1 MVTMARE
8 LISAGGDVSQDHF
21 RGQKLILSFYF
32 FFPLHGCFQSSAFKV
47 SVEA

>member
-21 RGQKLILSFYF
+21 RGQKLILSFHF
-32 FFPLHGCFQSSAFKV
+32 FSPFMVVFSQVLLKLA
-47 SVEA
+47 